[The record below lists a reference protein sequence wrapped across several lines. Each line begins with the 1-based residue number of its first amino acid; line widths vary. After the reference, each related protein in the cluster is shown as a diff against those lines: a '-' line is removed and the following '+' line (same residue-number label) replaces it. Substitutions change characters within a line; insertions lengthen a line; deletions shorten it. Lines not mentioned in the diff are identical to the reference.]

1 MNTLQKLFLLS
12 ATLLS
17 LAFSSNAAAALPC
30 TSPHSLYIYPPSE
43 IKLNAAALDG
53 DVLWAGTLGVSMIL
67 NGQCQTNMSV
77 QMNLDGIGSQVRPN
91 VYATGIAG
99 IGYRIRT
106 HISDPTCLTGVWPLR
121 CTGIYGPFVPAH
133 TLDFELI
140 KTGPIGGG
148 RLSNMII
155 GYWRPYGVASGTMA
169 TLTLSG
175 SIALKPKEPPTCSF
189 SSTGPIQASL
199 GNVSAMSFKGVG
211 STSAARPFS
220 IDLTC
225 KGGDG
230 ETSIDAH
237 VTLTDAT
244 NTGNQSKVLTL
255 SPGSQ
260 AKGVGIEVLSGTT
273 VLGYGPDSNA
283 ASNVNQWKAG
293 TVSPGTT
300 SFSIPLT
307 ARYVQTDPVVTA
319 GTANGRATFTM
330 SYQ

>member
-12 ATLLS
+12 VTLLS
-17 LAFSSNAAAALPC
+17 LAFLPNAAVAQPC

-43 IKLNAAALDG
+43 IKLNGAALDG

-67 NGQCQTNMSV
+67 NGQCKADMSV

-99 IGYRIRT
+99 VGYRITT
-106 HISDPTCLTGVWPLR
+106 HISDPACLTGVWPLR
-121 CTGIYGPFVPAH
+121 CAGIYGPNPPIH
-133 TLDFELI
+133 SLDFELI

-148 RLSNMII
+148 RLSNMIV

-169 TLTLSG
+169 VLNLYGGITLT
-175 SIALKPKEPPTCSF
+175 PQTPPTCSF
-189 SSTGPIQASL
+189 ASGGPVQASL
-199 GNVSAMSFKGVG
+199 GSVSAMSFKGVG
-211 STSAARPFS
+211 STSVARPFS

-230 ETSIDAH
+230 KTSIDAY

-244 NTGNQSKVLTL
+244 KPGNRSQVLAL
-255 SPGSQ
+255 SPDSQ

-283 ASNVNQWKAG
+283 AGNFNQWKAG
-293 TVSPGTT
+293 TVSPGAT
-300 SFSIPLT
+300 SYSLPLT
-307 ARYVQTDPVVTA
+307 TRYVQTDPVVTV

-330 SYQ
+330 SYR